1 MPSLPS
7 VLLRPRDLRGPSDS
21 RDACV
26 ARIAA
31 QPSRLARLAGFAPTA
46 LFAAL
51 WFVVAVPAMAQ
62 SPERELSP
70 AEETALR
77 RDANFVLLS
86 MAEDLAEEDGARA
99 IALAARLRATALE
112 DEAHA
117 MGREAPFEIVDAKI
131 ARWLEQAESAGAD
144 DPVAIALTL
153 PLLRAVDPQ
162 RHADAVRRWCDA
174 EPDNLAP
181 LLHAELPADALLEAA
196 RGTYRAQDAFFEI
209 VRLTAQA
216 VERPRSGPVAR
227 VLQRVAEAGEG
238 GRSTYAATLGSRIAA
253 ANAPRYAE
261 LTRTCRAPDGL
272 RRLQCRHL
280 GEVMTARGG
289 TLIQHLVGASLLRD
303 TAADEVQREQAAAL
317 RRRYDW
323 LIARN
328 AELSG
333 RDLEDHASRMLAQ
346 LRTAPVPG
354 EVEMLERLL
363 LDLGIA
369 SEPPAGWRAQDDPAL
384 RPAR

>member
-7 VLLRPRDLRGPSDS
+7 VLLRSRASRGLSDS
-21 RDACV
+21 RAACDAHIV
-26 ARIAA
+26 A
-31 QPSRLARLAGFAPTA
+31 QPPRRARLAGFAPAA
-46 LFAAL
+46 LCAAL
-51 WFVVAVPAMAQ
+51 WFVAAVPAMAQ

-99 IALAARLRATALE
+99 LALAARLRATALQ
-112 DEAHA
+112 DEAYA

-131 ARWLEQAESAGAD
+131 ARWLEQAEHAGAD

-153 PLLRAVDPQ
+153 PLLRAIDAQ
-162 RHADAVRRWCDA
+162 RHADAVRRWRDA
-174 EPDNLAP
+174 EPDNLVP
-181 LLHAELPADALLEAA
+181 LLHADLSADALLDAA

-209 VRLTAQA
+209 VRLTAQV

-227 VLQRVAEAGEG
+227 LLQRVAEAGEG
-238 GRSTYAATLGSRIAA
+238 GRSAYAATLGSRIAA
-253 ANAPRYAE
+253 ASAPRYSDLSRA
-261 LTRTCRAPDGL
+261 CRAADGV
-272 RRLQCRHL
+272 RRLPCRHV
-280 GEVMTARGG
+280 GETMTARGG

-303 TAADEVQREQAAAL
+303 TAADDAQREQAAAL

-333 RDLEDHASRMLAQ
+333 RDLEDHATRMLAQ
-346 LRTAPVPG
+346 LRATPVPG

-369 SEPPAGWRAQDDPAL
+369 SEPPPGWRAQDDPAL